1 MKLIV
6 MLRVKRELKHL
17 EADTT
22 PRSICSRIYRWM
34 GEFWSKMASRLYS
47 RSVSWDYVRGL
58 LNYSL
63 SCCIN
68 ALLQSFSATNELLDI
83 LNKWHPSDGTDERN
97 VPLQL
102 RNTLEA
108 MRDKSH
114 PAPHKDFLNCLYRQ
128 AIRPSTQQ
136 DADEIF
142 HIILNLSQKQMP
154 DAVAQEI
161 RSLYEIKVET
171 QVVCSKCKFIHRAP
185 SSLFSLPLAICEREN
200 TLESCINSFFKQQK
214 LPDSEKFY
222 CDRCDEKQ
230 PSTHEVNLVSL
241 PPILCVHLK
250 RFRNNDGFTRK
261 LSNKVT
267 FLETFGS
274 DIFTAGKSEN
284 ADCLKADEY
293 YSLYAVIVHIGT
305 AMFGHYT
312 AFIRPNQ
319 DQMWYYADDSC
330 VRPSTWADVQDTYG
344 GSRQYGDTAYLLLYR
359 KKSRNLSG

>member
-1 MKLIV
+1 
-6 MLRVKRELKHL
+6 MLTQQVSI
-17 EADTT
+17 DTT
-22 PRSICSRIYRWM
+22 LRSVCSRICLWM
-34 GEFWSKMASRLYS
+34 GKYWSKMARLYY
-47 RSVSWDYVRGL
+47 RSASLDYEVRGL

-63 SCCIN
+63 SCCVN
-68 ALLQSFSATNELLDI
+68 ALLQSFSATTELLDI
-83 LNKWHPSDGTDERN
+83 LNKCHPSDGTDERN

-102 RNTLEA
+102 RNALEA

-114 PAPHKDFLNCLYRQ
+114 PAPHINFLNCLYHQ

-142 HIILNLSQKQMP
+142 HIVLNLSQKQMP
-154 DAVAQEI
+154 DTAVAQEI

-200 TLESCINSFFKQQK
+200 TLESCINSFFKLQK

-230 PSTHEVNLVSL
+230 PCTHEVKLASL

-267 FLETFGS
+267 FLETFSTG
-274 DIFTAGKSEN
+274 IFAAGQSEN
-284 ADCLKADEY
+284 ADCLKADEC
-293 YSLYAVIVHIGT
+293 YSLYAVVVHIGT

-312 AFIRPNQ
+312 AFIRSNQ
-319 DQMWYYADDSC
+319 DEMWFYADDSR
-330 VRPSTWADVQDTYG
+330 VQPSTWAEVQVTYG
-344 GSRQYGDTAYLLLYR
+344 GSHRYGDTAYFLLYR
-359 KKSRNLSG
+359 KKSWNSSG

>member
-1 MKLIV
+1 
-6 MLRVKRELKHL
+6 
-17 EADTT
+17 
-22 PRSICSRIYRWM
+22 M
-34 GEFWSKMASRLYS
+34 GKYWSKMARLYY
-47 RSVSWDYVRGL
+47 RSASLDYVRGL

-63 SCCIN
+63 SCCVN
-68 ALLQSFSATNELLDI
+68 ALLQSFSATTELLDI
-83 LNKWHPSDGTDERN
+83 LNKCHPSDGTDERN

-102 RNTLEA
+102 RNALEA

-114 PAPHKDFLNCLYRQ
+114 PAPHINFLNCLYHQ

-142 HIILNLSQKQMP
+142 HIVLNLSQKQMP
-154 DAVAQEI
+154 DTAVAQEI

-200 TLESCINSFFKQQK
+200 TLESCINSFFKLQK

-230 PSTHEVNLVSL
+230 PCTHEVKLASL

-267 FLETFGS
+267 FLETFSTG
-274 DIFTAGKSEN
+274 IFAAGQSEN
-284 ADCLKADEY
+284 ADCLKADEC
-293 YSLYAVIVHIGT
+293 YSLYAVVVHIGT

-312 AFIRPNQ
+312 AFIRSNQ
-319 DQMWYYADDSC
+319 DEMWFYADDSRVQP
-330 VRPSTWADVQDTYG
+330 VRDN
-344 GSRQYGDTAYLLLYR
+344 TAYFLLYR
-359 KKSRNLSG
+359 KKSWNSSG